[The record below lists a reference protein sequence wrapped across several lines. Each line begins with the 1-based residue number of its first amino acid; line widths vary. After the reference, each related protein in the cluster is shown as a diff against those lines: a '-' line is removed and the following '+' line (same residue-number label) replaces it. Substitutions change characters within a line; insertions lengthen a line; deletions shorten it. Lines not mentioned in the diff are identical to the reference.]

1 MVFACIVH
9 VSKSVKGVA
18 SLPCGYPFSP
28 DELTRLRVYW
38 QKDDKAVLSYT
49 PEKIEV
55 WSQYKNRT
63 VLDISSNFSLMILSL
78 SLSDRGIYTCVIQ
91 KSEGGVHKRKHL
103 ASVKLFVR
111 ADYPVPNITDL
122 GNSSADIKRIM
133 CLTSGG
139 FPKPHLFWLEN
150 GKELSGINTTISQ
163 DPETEL
169 YTVSSKL
176 DFNMT
181 YNHSIVCHVVY
192 GDSQVS
198 KNFTWEKPP
207 EAPPYRNHLIEV
219 TPTIL
224 TVLCLASAIILIIVY
239 SSTITGAIKK
249 QILGARK
256 HLDNTE
262 TWPRSTKGLGDLEST
277 KTTPWPDA
285 QLGVVGITKTSASG
299 PMPSSFEKTDHCMSR
314 CDSQRCILAQEEE
327 QQLQN
332 GDRQPNG
339 HVHCVHFSSLA
350 YLLISM
356 AVVAV
361 QP

>member
-1 MVFACIVH
+1 MGCQPRQDTSRPRYPHLRLAHLLVLMFGLFRTSSGIGH

-49 PEKIEV
+49 PGKTEV

-63 VLDISSNFSLMILSL
+63 VLDIPSNFSLMILSL
-78 SLSDRGIYTCVIQ
+78 DLSDRGIYTCVIQ
-91 KSEGGVHKRKHL
+91 RSDGGVHKRKHL
-103 ASVKLFVR
+103 ASVKLSVR
-111 ADYPVPNITDL
+111 ADYPVPNITEL

-207 EAPPYRNHLIEV
+207 ETPPGRNYLIEV

-239 SSTITGAIKK
+239 SICFRRRNEARRKENNGIYLGPVEAST
-249 QILGARK
+249 
-256 HLDNTE
+256 
-262 TWPRSTKGLGDLEST
+262 
-277 KTTPWPDA
+277 
-285 QLGVVGITKTSASG
+285 
-299 PMPSSFEKTDHCMSR
+299 
-314 CDSQRCILAQEEE
+314 E
-327 QQLQN
+327 QN
-332 GDRQPNG
+332 
-339 HVHCVHFSSLA
+339 V
-350 YLLISM
+350 
-356 AVVAV
+356 
-361 QP
+361 